1 MPLQVAPQLS
11 FETTRSDPS
20 PRVEERDEE
29 EECSEDDDDDVR
41 RGDLH
46 HDEQVRIAFFWLCT
60 LDHL

>member
-1 MPLQVAPQLS
+1 MS

-29 EECSEDDDDDVR
+29 DESSNDDDDVR

-46 HDEQVRIAFFWLCT
+46 HDEQVRLNEK
-60 LDHL
+60 

>member
-1 MPLQVAPQLS
+1 MS

-29 EECSEDDDDDVR
+29 DESSEDDDDDVR

-46 HDEQVRIAFFWLCT
+46 HDEQVGWNEK
-60 LDHL
+60 

>member
-1 MPLQVAPQLS
+1 MS

-29 EECSEDDDDDVR
+29 DESSEDDDVR

-46 HDEQVRIAFFWLCT
+46 HDEKVGK
-60 LDHL
+60 DEK